1 MPCLK
6 TRHRELGHHSIFTYG
21 SRVKIK
27 LVDGKNRLFALDTNY
42 YCFDEGMK
50 GVAMVSGQHSF
61 TLVFSACRFCTKTS
75 KYFTFNLMNVSAA
88 VEQVQWSENIIRK
101 QEVRFSSFVK
111 NRICPRRFYLILF
124 SSILI
129 RRTQI

>member
-1 MPCLK
+1 MFEDPLSY
-6 TRHRELGHHSIFTYG
+6 REPRHHSIFTYG

-27 LVDGKNRLFALDTNY
+27 LVDGKNRLFALGTSY

-50 GVAMVSGQHSF
+50 GVMVSGQHSF
-61 TLVFSACRFCTKTS
+61 YKVFSACRFCTKTS

-88 VEQVQWSENIIRK
+88 VEQVQWSENIIWK

-111 NRICPRRFYLILF
+111 NRICPRRFYR
-124 SSILI
+124 I
-129 RRTQI
+129 R